1 MKTVDNSKLV
11 SIFTN
16 MDFTTG
22 SDPGDENPEGQPG
35 EQDYN
40 EPVRLVLHEGM
51 VFPLKADSDN
61 S

>member
-1 MKTVDNSKLV
+1 MTPE

-51 VFPLKADSDN
+51 VFPLKSDSDN
-61 S
+61 LKT